1 MERYKQ
7 ILKIEKIR
15 ELLKTKNI
23 DEAITLADTLNI
35 QKIKNVTDLCMV
47 AEAYQA
53 VRIYEKAKQYY
64 QQAYDKNPTRRILL
78 QLIKLSIKMR
88 YPREAEGYL
97 DEYEKQAPNDYIIYI
112 YRYNIAKLKDKPIA
126 ELIVLLKKLCAAEY
140 IDKWAYELVKL
151 YHRAGMKDECIRECN
166 EIILWFGYGEY
177 VDRAKALLA
186 YYNGELSIE
195 DLKTKTESA
204 GYQQENTEDNHES
217 EQSDNTEETGLNEQQ
232 ENERARREAIQKK
245 IDDERQQKED
255 EYQRLKEDRMR
266 KEEER
271 RKQNEERL
279 RLEQERET
287 ERIRRA
293 EEDDRIFNEAFNKV
307 IQETI
312 NDEAEE
318 KAVEEVQE
326 TLSEEEQ
333 EKTDDSR
340 KVTGEEEPEKPD
352 NSQEVT
358 GEEEQEK
365 TDSSKEVTEEEKIDE
380 NETGKSDDTQEMM
393 SEDLQKEP
401 EKVQEIQNED
411 EQQFK
416 PTGILKDLDGLFV
429 APQISAD
436 SRLQKVLD
444 KNNTTIE
451 VVIGR
456 YADFESI
463 GVQLI
468 RSLEILLNVKASGL
482 GAVIS
487 GGEACG
493 KTTLAKGI
501 AKLLYMAGRIQ
512 NKGILVID
520 SDKINNLNI
529 AEKIDKL
536 RGYCILIQ
544 KAGQI
549 SSAVADVLVSMQDE
563 ICSNTV
569 ILLEDERGELT
580 RLFRTNMS
588 LNKAFSNRINMP
600 GISCETL
607 YRMAGRY
614 LKSKEYTLDSEAAQ
628 RIEMLIS
635 EYYKDNAV
643 TALSRVSGLLKNIVE
658 NTEKRYTKGLSNIV
672 SEGKLSEYDM
682 SLITLE
688 DIPD

>member
-7 ILKIEKIR
+7 IIKIEKIR

-23 DEAITLADTLNI
+23 DEAIALADTLNI
-35 QKIKNVTDLCMV
+35 QKIKNVTDLCMI
-47 AEAYQA
+47 AEAYQTA
-53 VRIYEKAKQYY
+53 RIYEKAKQYY

-78 QLIKLSIKMR
+78 QLIKLSIKMK

-97 DEYEKQAPNDYIIYI
+97 DEYEKLAPNDYIIYI
-112 YRYNIAKLKDKPIA
+112 YRYNIAKLKNKPVA
-126 ELIVLLKKLCAAEY
+126 ELITILKKLCTVEY

-151 YHRAGMKDECIRECN
+151 YHKAGMKEECTRECN

-195 DLKTKTESA
+195 DLRTKTESA
-204 GYQQENTEDNHES
+204 GYQQENTEDNFTN
-217 EQSDNTEETGLNEQQ
+217 EQGNDTEEVSLDEQQ
-232 ENERARREAIQKK
+232 NVPEDNERARREAIQKK
-245 IDDERQQKED
+245 IDEERQQNEE
-255 EYQRLKEDRMR
+255 EYQRLQEDRMH

-279 RLEQERET
+279 RLEQEREI
-287 ERIRRA
+287 ERIRHA
-293 EEDDRIFNEAFNKV
+293 EEEDRIFNEAFNKV

-312 NDEAEE
+312 NDETEE

-333 EKTDDSR
+333 EKTD
-340 KVTGEEEPEKPD
+340 
-352 NSQEVT
+352 
-358 GEEEQEK
+358 
-365 TDSSKEVTEEEKIDE
+365 SSKEVTEEEKIDG

-401 EKVQEIQNED
+401 EIAQEIQGEE

-429 APQISAD
+429 TPQISAD

-451 VVIGR
+451 AVIGR

-520 SDKINNLNI
+520 SDKINNMNI

-549 SSAVADVLVSMQDE
+549 SSAVADVLVSIQDE

-643 TALSRVSGLLKNIVE
+643 TALSRVSGLLKSVVE
-658 NTEKRYTKGLSNIV
+658 NAEKRYTKGLSNIV
-672 SEGKLSEYDM
+672 SEGKLLEYDM